1 MPVSRRAVVG
11 FAGAGSALALAGCAK
26 ATSAA
31 LTSDAPS
38 ASTQPSA
45 TSATP
50 TGPAP
55 VQLTTSVT
63 DGATVPVDTL
73 LTVTATSG
81 SITDVAMTF
90 TDPKA
95 GPQTVQGT
103 LAPDSAT
110 WTSGSLLEPGL
121 KYQVVV
127 TGQNLAGVEAT
138 TTTTFSS
145 QNLSLKQQIFPT
157 IVSGGTVGVA
167 MPVVVKFD
175 VPVTD
180 RAAFQKHMTVTSN
193 PAQEGSWG
201 WQSSTEAHW
210 RPKELWTA
218 GTQVTIVVDVNSVPA
233 GNGTYGQKSVSGGM
247 TIARSVVLN
256 ANLASHNLQ
265 VVIAGAVVK
274 TIPIT
279 GGKPGFLSRSGTKVL
294 TPARS
299 VVLHAT
305 LASHNLQVVIAGAVV
320 KTIPITGGKPG
331 FLSRSGKKVLKEKFA
346 ALTMN
351 SETIGIAKTSPDYYN
366 LSNVQYATRET
377 DSGEF
382 LHAAPWSVGSQGKAN
397 VSHGCIGMSTANGA
411 WLFSNCNVGDL
422 INVTGTTRGL
432 EKGNGWTDWNVSY
445 DDFRKDSAL

>member
-38 ASTQPSA
+38 ASAQP
-45 TSATP
+45 SATP

-73 LTVTATSG
+73 LTVTAKLG
-81 SITDVAMTF
+81 SITDVSMTF
-90 TDPKA
+90 SDPKA
-95 GPQTVQGT
+95 GQQTVQGT
-103 LAPDSAT
+103 LAPDSST
-110 WTSGSLLEPGL
+110 WTAGSLLEPGL
-121 KYQVVV
+121 TYQVVV
-127 TGQNLAGVEAT
+127 TGQNLEGAQST
-138 TTTTFSS
+138 TTTTFSA

-157 IVSGGTVGVA
+157 ILSGGTVGVA

-180 RAAFQKHMTVTSN
+180 KAAFQKHMTVTSN

-233 GNGTYGQKSVSGGM
+233 GNGTYGQKSVTGTM
-247 TIARSVVLN
+247 TIGRSIILN
-256 ANLASHNLQ
+256 ANLASHYLQ
-265 VVIAGAVVK
+265 VVIDGAV
-274 TIPIT
+274 
-279 GGKPGFLSRSGTKVL
+279 
-294 TPARS
+294 A
-299 VVLHAT
+299 
-305 LASHNLQVVIAGAVV
+305 

-366 LSNVQYATRET
+366 LSNVQYAMRET

-382 LHAAPWSVGSQGKAN
+382 LHAAPWSVGSQGNAN

-411 WLFSNCNVGDL
+411 WLFSNCKVGDL

-445 DDFRKDSAL
+445 DAFRKDSAL

>member
-38 ASTQPSA
+38 ASAQP
-45 TSATP
+45 SATP

-73 LTVTATSG
+73 LTVTAKLG
-81 SITDVAMTF
+81 SITDVSMTF
-90 TDPKA
+90 SDPKA
-95 GPQTVQGT
+95 GQQTVQGT
-103 LAPDSAT
+103 LAPDSST
-110 WTSGSLLEPGL
+110 WTAGSLLEPGL
-121 KYQVVV
+121 TYQVVV
-127 TGQNLAGVEAT
+127 TGQNLEGAQST
-138 TTTTFSS
+138 TTTTFSA

-157 IVSGGTVGVA
+157 ILSGGTVGVA

-180 RAAFQKHMTVTSN
+180 KAAFQKHMTVTSN

-218 GTQVTIVVDVNSVPA
+218 GTQITIVVDVNSVPA
-233 GNGTYGQKSVSGGM
+233 GNGTYGQKSVTGTM
-247 TIARSVVLN
+247 TIGRSIILN
-256 ANLASHNLQ
+256 ANLASHYLQ
-265 VVIAGAVVK
+265 VVIDGAV
-274 TIPIT
+274 
-279 GGKPGFLSRSGTKVL
+279 
-294 TPARS
+294 A
-299 VVLHAT
+299 
-305 LASHNLQVVIAGAVV
+305 

-366 LSNVQYATRET
+366 LSNVQYAMRET

-382 LHAAPWSVGSQGKAN
+382 LHAAPWSVGSQGNAN

-411 WLFSNCNVGDL
+411 WLFSNCKVGDL

-445 DDFRKDSAL
+445 DAFRKDSAL

>member
-38 ASTQPSA
+38 ASAQPSA
-45 TSATP
+45 TP
-50 TGPAP
+50 TTAAP

-73 LTVTATSG
+73 LTVSAAHG
-81 SITDVAMTF
+81 SITDVSMTF

-95 GPQTVQGT
+95 GQQTVQGT
-103 LAPDSAT
+103 LAPDSLT
-110 WTSGSLLEPGL
+110 WTAGSLLEPGL

-127 TGQNLAGVEAT
+127 TGQNLAGAQST
-138 TTTTFSS
+138 ATTTFSA

-157 IVSGGTVGVA
+157 ILSGGTVGVA

-201 WQSSTEAHW
+201 WQSSTEVHW
-210 RPKELWTA
+210 RPKELWQA
-218 GTQVTIVVDVNSVPA
+218 GTQVSIVIDINSVPA

-256 ANLASHNLQ
+256 ANLASHY
-265 VVIAGAVVK
+265 
-274 TIPIT
+274 
-279 GGKPGFLSRSGTKVL
+279 
-294 TPARS
+294 
-299 VVLHAT
+299 
-305 LASHNLQVVIAGAVV
+305 LQVVIAGAVV

-351 SETIGIAKTSPDYYN
+351 SETVGIAKTSPDYYN
-366 LSNVQYATRET
+366 LSNVQYAMRET

-397 VSHGCIGMSTANGA
+397 VSHGCIGMSTANAA

-445 DDFRKDSAL
+445 DEFRKDSAL

>member
-11 FAGAGSALALAGCAK
+11 FAGAGSALALAGCAN
-26 ATSAA
+26 AS
-31 LTSDAPS
+31 PS
-38 ASTQPSA
+38 ARSSDGASVSPEP
-45 TSATP
+45 SATP
-50 TGPAP
+50 TAAAP

-63 DGATVPVDTL
+63 EGATVPVDTL
-73 LTVTATSG
+73 LTVTARLG
-81 SITDVAMTF
+81 SITDVSMTF

-95 GPQTVQGT
+95 GQQTVQGT
-103 LAPDSAT
+103 LAPDSST
-110 WTSGSLLEPGL
+110 WTAGSLLEPGL

-127 TGQNLAGVEAT
+127 TGQNLEGAQST
-138 TTTTFSS
+138 TTTSFSA

-180 RAAFQKHMTVTSN
+180 RAAFQKHMTVTSD

-201 WQSSTEAHW
+201 WLSSTEVHW
-210 RPKELWTA
+210 RPKELWKA

-233 GNGTYGQKSVSGGM
+233 GNGTYGQKSVTGTM
-247 TIARSVVLN
+247 TVGRSVILN
-256 ANLASHNLQ
+256 ADLASHQMQ
-265 VVIAGAVVK
+265 VVID
-274 TIPIT
+274 
-279 GGKPGFLSRSGTKVL
+279 
-294 TPARS
+294 
-299 VVLHAT
+299 
-305 LASHNLQVVIAGAVV
+305 GAVV

-346 ALTMN
+346 SLQMN
-351 SETIGIAKTSPDYYN
+351 SETVGIPKTSPDYYN
-366 LSNVQYATRET
+366 LSNVQYAMRET

-382 LHAAPWSVGSQGKAN
+382 VHAAPWSVGSQGKAN
-397 VSHGCIGMSTANGA
+397 VSHGCIGASTANGA
-411 WLFSNCNVGDL
+411 WLFSNCRVGDL
-422 INVTGTTRGL
+422 INVTGTSRGL

>member
-145 QNLSLKQQIFPT
+145 QNLSLKQQIFPM

-201 WQSSTEAHW
+201 WLSSTEVHW
-210 RPKELWTA
+210 RPKELWQA
-218 GTQVTIVVDVNSVPA
+218 GTQVSIVIDINSVPA

-247 TIARSVVLN
+247 TIARSVILN
-256 ANLASHNLQ
+256 ANLASHYLQ
-265 VVIAGAVVK
+265 VVIDGAV
-274 TIPIT
+274 
-279 GGKPGFLSRSGTKVL
+279 
-294 TPARS
+294 A
-299 VVLHAT
+299 
-305 LASHNLQVVIAGAVV
+305 

-351 SETIGIAKTSPDYYN
+351 SETIGIPTTSPDYYN
-366 LSNVQYATRET
+366 LSNVQYAMRET

-445 DDFRKDSAL
+445 DEFRKDSAL

>member
-38 ASTQPSA
+38 ASVVPSA

-50 TGPAP
+50 SGPAP
-55 VQLTTSVT
+55 VQLTMSVT
-63 DGATVPVDTL
+63 EGATVPVDTL
-73 LTVTATSG
+73 LTVTATAG

-110 WTSGSLLEPGL
+110 WTAGSLLEPGV
-121 KYQVVV
+121 KYQVVA
-127 TGQNLAGVEAT
+127 TGQNLAGVQAT
-138 TTTTFSS
+138 TTTSFSA
-145 QNLSLKQQIFPT
+145 QNLSLKQQIFPM
-157 IVSGGTVGVA
+157 ILSGGTVGVA
-167 MPVVVKFD
+167 MPVVVRFD

-180 RAAFQKHMTVTSN
+180 RAAFQKHMTVTST

-201 WQSSTEAHW
+201 WLSSTEVHW
-210 RPKELWTA
+210 RPKELWQA
-218 GTQVTIVVDVNSVPA
+218 GTQVSIVVDINSVPA

-256 ANLASHNLQ
+256 ANLASHYLQ
-265 VVIAGAVVK
+265 VVID
-274 TIPIT
+274 
-279 GGKPGFLSRSGTKVL
+279 
-294 TPARS
+294 
-299 VVLHAT
+299 
-305 LASHNLQVVIAGAVV
+305 GAVV

-351 SETIGIAKTSPDYYN
+351 SETVGIAKTSPDYYN
-366 LSNVQYATRET
+366 LSNVQYAMRET

-382 LHAAPWSVGSQGKAN
+382 LHAAPWSVGSQGRAN

-445 DDFRKDSAL
+445 DEFRKDSAL

>member
-145 QNLSLKQQIFPT
+145 QNLSLKQQIFPM

-279 GGKPGFLSRSGTKVL
+279 GGKPGFLSRSG
-294 TPARS
+294 
-299 VVLHAT
+299 
-305 LASHNLQVVIAGAVV
+305 
-320 KTIPITGGKPG
+320 
-331 FLSRSGKKVLKEKFA
+331 KKVLKEKFA

-366 LSNVQYATRET
+366 LSNVQYAMRET

>member
-145 QNLSLKQQIFPT
+145 QNLSLKQQIFPM

-279 GGKPGFLSRSGTKVL
+279 GGKPGFLSRSG
-294 TPARS
+294 
-299 VVLHAT
+299 
-305 LASHNLQVVIAGAVV
+305 
-320 KTIPITGGKPG
+320 
-331 FLSRSGKKVLKEKFA
+331 KKVLKEKFA

-366 LSNVQYATRET
+366 LSNVQYAMRET

-382 LHAAPWSVGSQGKAN
+382 LHAAPWSVGSQGIAN

-411 WLFSNCNVGDL
+411 WLFSNCKVGDL

-445 DDFRKDSAL
+445 DAFRKDSAL

>member
-38 ASTQPSA
+38 ASAQPSA

-145 QNLSLKQQIFPT
+145 QNLSLKQQIFPM

-180 RAAFQKHMTVTSN
+180 KAAFQKHMTVTSN

-279 GGKPGFLSRSGTKVL
+279 GGKPGFLSRSG
-294 TPARS
+294 
-299 VVLHAT
+299 
-305 LASHNLQVVIAGAVV
+305 
-320 KTIPITGGKPG
+320 
-331 FLSRSGKKVLKEKFA
+331 KKVLKEKFA

-366 LSNVQYATRET
+366 LSNVQYAMRET

-382 LHAAPWSVGSQGKAN
+382 LHAAPWSVGSQGNAN

-411 WLFSNCNVGDL
+411 WLFSNCKVGDL

-445 DDFRKDSAL
+445 DEFRKDSAL

>member
-26 ATSAA
+26 GTSAA

-38 ASTQPSA
+38 ASAQPSA
-45 TSATP
+45 TSA

-73 LTVTATSG
+73 LTVTAKLG
-81 SITDVAMTF
+81 SITDVSMTF
-90 TDPKA
+90 SDPKA
-95 GPQTVQGT
+95 GQQTVQGA

-110 WTSGSLLEPGL
+110 WTAGSLLEPGL

-138 TTTTFSS
+138 TTTTFTS
-145 QNLSLKQQIFPT
+145 QNLSLKQQILAT
-157 IVSGGTVGVA
+157 ILSGGTVGVA

-233 GNGTYGQKSVSGGM
+233 GNGTYGQKSVTGTM
-247 TIARSVVLN
+247 TIGRSIILN
-256 ANLASHNLQ
+256 ANLASHYMQ
-265 VVIAGAVVK
+265 VVVDGAVAK
-274 TIPIT
+274 SIPIT
-279 GGKPGFLSRSGTKVL
+279 GGK
-294 TPARS
+294 A
-299 VVLHAT
+299 
-305 LASHNLQVVIAGAVV
+305 
-320 KTIPITGGKPG
+320 G

-346 ALTMN
+346 SLRMN
-351 SETIGIAKTSPDYYN
+351 SETVGIPKTSPDYYD
-366 LSNVQYATRET
+366 LSNVQYAMRET

-382 LHAAPWSVGSQGKAN
+382 VHAAPWSVGSQGKAN
-397 VSHGCIGMSTANGA
+397 VSHGCIGVSTANGA
-411 WLFSNCNVGDL
+411 WLFANCKVGDL
-422 INVTGTTRGL
+422 FNVTGTARGL

-445 DDFRKDSAL
+445 DEFRKDSAL

>member
-11 FAGAGSALALAGCAK
+11 FVGAGSALALVGCAK

-31 LTSDAPS
+31 LTSQQPS
-38 ASTQPSA
+38 GMPEPSA

-73 LTVTATSG
+73 LTVTAKLG
-81 SITDVAMTF
+81 SITDVSMTF

-95 GPQTVQGT
+95 GQQTVQGT

-110 WTSGSLLEPGL
+110 WTASSLLEPGL

-127 TGQNLAGVEAT
+127 TGQNLAGVQAT
-138 TTTTFSS
+138 TTTTFSA
-145 QNLSLKQQIFPT
+145 QNLSLKQQIFPS
-157 IVSGGTVGVA
+157 ILSGGTVGVA

-180 RAAFQKHMTVTSN
+180 RAAFQKHMTVTSD

-201 WQSSTEAHW
+201 WLSSTEVHW
-210 RPKELWTA
+210 RPKELWKA

-233 GNGTYGQKSVSGGM
+233 GNGTYGQKSVTGTM
-247 TIARSVVLN
+247 TVGRSVILN
-256 ANLASHNLQ
+256 ADLASHQMQ
-265 VVIAGAVVK
+265 VVID
-274 TIPIT
+274 
-279 GGKPGFLSRSGTKVL
+279 
-294 TPARS
+294 
-299 VVLHAT
+299 
-305 LASHNLQVVIAGAVV
+305 GAVV

-351 SETIGIAKTSPDYYN
+351 SETIGIPTTSPDYYN
-366 LSNVQYATRET
+366 LSNVQYAMRET

-382 LHAAPWSVGSQGKAN
+382 VHAAPWSVGSQGKAN
-397 VSHGCIGMSTANGA
+397 VSHGCIGASTANGA

-445 DDFRKDSAL
+445 DEFRKDSAL

>member
-1 MPVSRRAVVG
+1 
-11 FAGAGSALALAGCAK
+11 
-26 ATSAA
+26 
-31 LTSDAPS
+31 
-38 ASTQPSA
+38 
-45 TSATP
+45 
-50 TGPAP
+50 
-55 VQLTTSVT
+55 
-63 DGATVPVDTL
+63 
-73 LTVTATSG
+73 
-81 SITDVAMTF
+81 MTF

-95 GPQTVQGT
+95 GQQTVQGT

-110 WTSGSLLEPGL
+110 WTAGSLLEPGL

-127 TGQNLAGVEAT
+127 TGQNLAGVQAT
-138 TTTTFSS
+138 TTTTFSA
-145 QNLSLKQQIFPT
+145 QNLSLKQQIFPS
-157 IVSGGTVGVA
+157 ILSGGTVGVA

-201 WQSSTEAHW
+201 WQSSTEVHW
-210 RPKELWTA
+210 RPKELWQA
-218 GTQVTIVVDVNSVPA
+218 GTQVSIVIDVNSVPA

-247 TIARSVVLN
+247 TIARSVILN
-256 ANLASHNLQ
+256 ANLASHYLQ
-265 VVIAGAVVK
+265 VVIDGAV
-274 TIPIT
+274 
-279 GGKPGFLSRSGTKVL
+279 
-294 TPARS
+294 A
-299 VVLHAT
+299 
-305 LASHNLQVVIAGAVV
+305 

-351 SETIGIAKTSPDYYN
+351 SETIGIPKTSPDYYN
-366 LSNVQYATRET
+366 LSNVQYAMRET

-445 DDFRKDSAL
+445 DEFRKGSAL

>member
-26 ATSAA
+26 GTSAA

-38 ASTQPSA
+38 ASAVPSA

-55 VQLTTSVT
+55 VQLTTSIT

-73 LTVTATSG
+73 LTVTASSG
-81 SITDVAMTF
+81 SITDVSMTF

-95 GPQTVQGT
+95 GQQTVQGT

-110 WTSGSLLEPGL
+110 WTAGSLLEPGL

-127 TGQNLAGVEAT
+127 TGQNLAGVQAT
-138 TTTTFSS
+138 TTTTFSA
-145 QNLSLKQQIFPT
+145 QNLSLKQQIFPS
-157 IVSGGTVGVA
+157 ILSGGTVGVA

-201 WQSSTEAHW
+201 WQSSTEVHW
-210 RPKELWTA
+210 RPKELWQA
-218 GTQVTIVVDVNSVPA
+218 GTQVSIVIDVNSVPA

-247 TIARSVVLN
+247 TIARSVILN
-256 ANLASHNLQ
+256 ANLASHYLQ
-265 VVIAGAVVK
+265 VVIDGAVAK

-279 GGKPGFLSRSGTKVL
+279 GGKPGFLSRG
-294 TPARS
+294 
-299 VVLHAT
+299 
-305 LASHNLQVVIAGAVV
+305 
-320 KTIPITGGKPG
+320 
-331 FLSRSGKKVLKEKFA
+331 GKKVLKEKFA

-351 SETIGIAKTSPDYYN
+351 SETIGIPKTSPDYYN
-366 LSNVQYATRET
+366 LSNVQYAMRET

-445 DDFRKDSAL
+445 DEFRKGSAL

>member
-38 ASTQPSA
+38 ASAVPSA

-55 VQLTTSVT
+55 VQLTTSIT

-73 LTVTATSG
+73 LTVTASSG
-81 SITDVAMTF
+81 SITDVSMTF

-95 GPQTVQGT
+95 GQQTVQGT

-110 WTSGSLLEPGL
+110 WTASSLLEPGL

-127 TGQNLAGVEAT
+127 TGQNLAGVQAT
-138 TTTTFSS
+138 TTTTFSA
-145 QNLSLKQQIFPT
+145 QNLSLKQQIFPS
-157 IVSGGTVGVA
+157 ILSGGTVGVA

-201 WQSSTEAHW
+201 WQSSTEVHW

-247 TIARSVVLN
+247 TIARSVILN
-256 ANLASHNLQ
+256 ANLASHYLQ
-265 VVIAGAVVK
+265 VVIDGAVAK

-279 GGKPGFLSRSGTKVL
+279 GGKPGFLSRG
-294 TPARS
+294 
-299 VVLHAT
+299 
-305 LASHNLQVVIAGAVV
+305 
-320 KTIPITGGKPG
+320 
-331 FLSRSGKKVLKEKFA
+331 GKKVLKEKFA

-351 SETIGIAKTSPDYYN
+351 SETIGIPKTSPDYYN
-366 LSNVQYATRET
+366 LSNVQYAMRET

-445 DDFRKDSAL
+445 DEFRKGSAL

>member
-38 ASTQPSA
+38 ASVQPSA
-45 TSATP
+45 TP
-50 TGPAP
+50 TTAAP

-73 LTVTATSG
+73 LTVSAAHG
-81 SITDVAMTF
+81 SITDVSMTF

-95 GPQTVQGT
+95 GQQTVQGT
-103 LAPDSAT
+103 LAPDSSI
-110 WTSGSLLEPGL
+110 WTAGSLLEPGL

-127 TGQNLAGVEAT
+127 TGQNLEGAQSTA
-138 TTTTFSS
+138 TTTFSA

-157 IVSGGTVGVA
+157 ILSGGTVGVA

-201 WQSSTEAHW
+201 WQSSTEVHW
-210 RPKELWTA
+210 RPKELWQA
-218 GTQVTIVVDVNSVPA
+218 GTQVSIVIDINSVPA

-256 ANLASHNLQ
+256 ANLASHYLQ
-265 VVIAGAVVK
+265 VVIDGAV
-274 TIPIT
+274 
-279 GGKPGFLSRSGTKVL
+279 
-294 TPARS
+294 A
-299 VVLHAT
+299 
-305 LASHNLQVVIAGAVV
+305 

-351 SETIGIAKTSPDYYN
+351 SETIGIPTTSPDYYN
-366 LSNVQYATRET
+366 LSNVQYAMRET